1 MKEYQDIS
9 LKVISPQDKSQK
21 LKNHKPFKIIFPS
34 DMTLLKKETV
44 TARKAVRKVAT
55 EEIIEMLNK
64 RFQSLNEEVFLWWN
78 GGFLISASHFQGQH
92 SLWLNKSLTWVEKFS
107 SSYVFKSSQERS
119 LCDVEKHTKL

>member
-21 LKNHKPFKIIFPS
+21 LKNHKAFKIIFPS
-34 DMTLLKKETV
+34 DMMLLKKETV

-64 RFQSLNEEVFLWWN
+64 RF
-78 GGFLISASHFQGQH
+78 
-92 SLWLNKSLTWVEKFS
+92 
-107 SSYVFKSSQERS
+107 
-119 LCDVEKHTKL
+119 

>member
-34 DMTLLKKETV
+34 DMMLLKKETV

-64 RFQSLNEEVFLWWN
+64 RL
-78 GGFLISASHFQGQH
+78 
-92 SLWLNKSLTWVEKFS
+92 
-107 SSYVFKSSQERS
+107 
-119 LCDVEKHTKL
+119 